1 MSDAILSGRVDD
13 LEDRVTSLEGQ
24 ILALPTNA
32 DLAAYTT
39 LINGRLNV
47 LEQSDSSQAADI
59 DLLIQNFAN
68 LKDTILNIDTI
79 LSTHTG
85 LSTGD
90 GVHGH
95 I

>member
-47 LEQSDSSQAADI
+47 LEQSDTSQTANI
-59 DLLIQNFAN
+59 NLLLQSFAN
-68 LKDTILNIDTI
+68 LKDTILNIDTM
-79 LSTHTG
+79 LSYHTG

-90 GVHGH
+90 GAHGH